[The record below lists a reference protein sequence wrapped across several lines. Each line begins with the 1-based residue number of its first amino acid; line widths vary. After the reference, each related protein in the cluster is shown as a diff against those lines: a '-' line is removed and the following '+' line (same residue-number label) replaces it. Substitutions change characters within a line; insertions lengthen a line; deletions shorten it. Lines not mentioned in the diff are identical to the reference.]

1 MGVKANWHVDDLLAD
16 TDQDPFDEVRET
28 RVEDV
33 GRPIDL
39 SGDEPRLV
47 ARTIELVRAESELYN
62 RGVRCPIRER
72 PDTTCSAC
80 PVARPGRGALG
91 QLCAVGIEQDQ
102 VFTTL
107 AVMREAPDALPA
119 AS

>member
-16 TDQDPFDEVRET
+16 ADQDPFDEV

-47 ARTIELVRAESELYN
+47 ARTVELVRAESQLYHE
-62 RGVRCPIRER
+62 GVRCPIRDR

-80 PVARPGRGALG
+80 PVARPGRGKLG
-91 QLCAVGIEQDQ
+91 QLCAIGIEQDQ